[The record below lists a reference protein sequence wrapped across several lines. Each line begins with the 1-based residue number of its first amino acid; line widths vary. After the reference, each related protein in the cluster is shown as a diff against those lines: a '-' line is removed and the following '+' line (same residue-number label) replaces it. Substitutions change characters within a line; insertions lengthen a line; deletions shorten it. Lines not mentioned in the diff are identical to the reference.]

1 MDKTAVI
8 KHPIERELA
17 EFKEI
22 FDNSLQ
28 TSNPLLK
35 EVLSYIRRRD
45 GKMMRP
51 ILALLVARQF
61 GSISQATYHATAT
74 LEILHTASL
83 IHDDVVDESS
93 ERRGQ
98 PSVNSAYNNKIS
110 VLVGDYLLSTALHH
124 ATLTKNIDIIE
135 TVARLGQN
143 LSGGEILQ
151 LSDISNEHPSEEAY
165 YEIIHK
171 KTAALFATCAQV
183 GAMSAGA
190 TEEEVEMFRLFGD
203 KTGICFQIKD
213 DIFDYY
219 DDSKRIGKPTGNDM
233 LEGKITL
240 PAIYAVNNFGNKRTA
255 ELVRKIKDSR
265 INASEIAEMVT
276 FTKGHGGIEY
286 AEKIMERYRLD
297 AFQILQYVKDHAIRE
312 ALTAY
317 LNYVIDRTV

>member
-8 KHPIERELA
+8 KHPIEQELI
-17 EFKEI
+17 EFKEV
-22 FDNSLQ
+22 FDNSLH

-35 EVLSYIRRRD
+35 EVLSYIRRRN

-51 ILALLVARQF
+51 ILALLVAKQF
-61 GSISQATYHATAT
+61 GNISPATYHAAAT
-74 LEILHTASL
+74 LEMLHTASL
-83 IHDDVVDESS
+83 VHDDVVDESD

-124 ATLTKNIDIIE
+124 AALTRNIDIVE
-135 TVARLGQN
+135 AVARLGQN
-143 LSGGEILQ
+143 LSEGEILQ
-151 LSDISNEHPSEEAY
+151 LSNISNEQLSEEVY
-165 YEIIHK
+165 YEVIRK
-171 KTAALFATCAQV
+171 KTAVLFATCAQV

-203 KTGICFQIKD
+203 KIGICFQIKD

-219 DDSKRIGKPTGNDM
+219 DNIQIGKPTGNDM

-240 PAIYAVNNFGNKRTA
+240 PAIYAINNFGNERTA
-255 ELVRKIKDSR
+255 ELVRKIKDNR
-265 INASEIAEMVT
+265 ISSAEIAEMVA
-276 FTKGHGGIEY
+276 FTKEHGGIEY
-286 AEKIMERYRLD
+286 AEKVMEEYRQD
-297 AFQILQYVKDHAIRE
+297 ALQILQYVKDDAIRE

-317 LNYVIDRTV
+317 LNYVIDRTI